1 LLKGEFLEKVN
12 IKNKA
17 SSKKANMIM
26 SVYSNATVWE
36 FKKEL
41 AK

>member
-1 LLKGEFLEKVN
+1 MKGELLEKVN

-17 SSKKANMIM
+17 SSKKGNLVT
-26 SVYSNATVWE
+26 SVYGNATVWE
-36 FKKEL
+36 FKKEV